1 MVESDR
7 SETEDGDMD
16 RLQLSSDS
24 IDSVLP
30 KKRLRVEDSEDE
42 IDLPVKRQRNS
53 FDERSKM
60 LKNDNTEIVS
70 EKNDT
75 DRYNVKEKDCTLCP
89 ENEQNIQE
97 ISESDTNKKK
107 QDSRMKQENKNK
119 SILDENNIAP
129 NKSPGETNIKEE
141 VVEDM
146 VIMLIIAIES

>member
-7 SETEDGDMD
+7 SETENGDMD

-24 IDSVLP
+24 IDSVLS
-30 KKRLRVEDSEDE
+30 KKKLRVEDSEDE

-53 FDERSKM
+53 FGERSKM

-70 EKNDT
+70 EKNNT
-75 DRYNVKEKDCTLCP
+75 DKYNVKEDDSTLCV

-97 ISESDTNKKK
+97 ISESDMNKKK
-107 QDSRMKQENKNK
+107 QHSRVKQENENK

-129 NKSPGETNIKEE
+129 SKSLGETNIKEE
-141 VVEDM
+141 IVEDM
-146 VIMLIIAIES
+146 VITTIES

>member
-1 MVESDR
+1 MAESDR

-53 FDERSKM
+53 LDERSKV

-70 EKNDT
+70 EKNT
-75 DRYNVKEKDCTLCP
+75 DRYNDKKEDCTLCP
-89 ENEQNIQE
+89 ENEQKIQE
-97 ISESDTNKKK
+97 ISESDMNKKK
-107 QDSRMKQENKNK
+107 QDNGVKQENEK
-119 SILDENNIAP
+119 SIPDENNIAP
-129 NKSPGETNIKEE
+129 NKNEETNIKEK

-146 VIMLIIAIES
+146 VIM